1 MKRNFSLKYQI
12 LASNILIFVLP
23 ALVLGYVT
31 ISTFY
36 KRTKEDIKYNN
47 IIIATH
53 VNNQIENFIQGP
65 INVINQVREAL
76 FKGEFIEENEIDTYL
91 NSIRN
96 IYSYF
101 DNIRIIDKYGKVKNI
116 DPYSEEQIGT
126 SMIYEDFFK
135 DIDIT
140 GKPMWS
146 RVYISNQTH
155 KPTVNI
161 SMYINGNIVVGS
173 LNLSKLTEI
182 IQDIPVEEEWSIS
195 LLDGSGIYIFD
206 KRNNENVSQRK
217 VFDYFTDIKKGI
229 NQNNAMINV
238 NSSGQLMLYSTKI
251 KSTGW
256 YSVIVVESGKKFQ
269 PVDSFRNS
277 FYIGLVIFLIIS
289 IIVSIINVN
298 MIIKSLKNLINKT
311 KQISSGDYS
320 INPENKGFKECI
332 ELSNNFYI
340 MKEKIKEREKKIQAL
355 NYHDQLT
362 GLYNRRFYEEELS
375 RLDEEANLPLTIV
388 MADVNGLKL
397 VNDSFGHSVGDEL
410 LKKVGQVIKRG
421 CRDNDIV
428 ARLSGDEFV
437 ILLPKTDVFEAE
449 EVVKN
454 IKDLTLKEKVGAI
467 DLSVSFGYETK
478 NKKEEIIQEVFKKAE
493 DYMYKKKL
501 FESPSMRGKTIN
513 AIINTLHE
521 KNKRE
526 EQHSHR
532 VSELCESMGKALG
545 LQESEVEELKTVGLL
560 HDIGKI
566 AINEN
571 ILNKPGK
578 LTEEEFE
585 EIRRH
590 PEIGYRILSTVN
602 DLSEMAE
609 YVLAHHERW
618 DGKGYPKGL
627 KALEIPIQA
636 RIIAIADT
644 YDAIIS
650 ERSYRGALSEE
661 VAIKE
666 LNKNAGI
673 QFDEELVKIFIEIVL
688 EKPLE

>member
-1 MKRNFSLKYQI
+1 M

-23 ALVLGYVT
+23 ALVFGYVT

-36 KRTKEDIKYNN
+36 KRTKEEIKLNN
-47 IIIATH
+47 ITTTTH

-65 INVINQVREAL
+65 INVMNEVREVL
-76 FKGEFIEENEIDTYL
+76 FKREFIEENEVNTYL

-101 DNIRIIDKYGKVKNI
+101 DSIRIINKEGRVKNI
-116 DPYSEEQIGT
+116 APYSEEQIGT

-135 DIDIT
+135 EIDIT
-140 GKPMWS
+140 GKSMWS
-146 RVYISNQTH
+146 RVYLSNQTH

-161 SMYINGNIVVGS
+161 SMYINGDVVVGS

-182 IQDIPVEEEWSIS
+182 IQGIPVEKEWSIS
-195 LLDGSGIYIFD
+195 LLDENGIYIFD
-206 KRNNENVSQRK
+206 KRNGENVSQRRI
-217 VFDYFTDIKKGI
+217 FDYFSDIKEGI
-229 NQNNAMINV
+229 KQNNAMINV
-238 NSSGQLMLYSTKI
+238 NSSGELMLYSTKI

-256 YSVIVVESGKKFQ
+256 YSVIVVESEKIFK
-269 PVDSFRNS
+269 PVDRFRNA
-277 FYIGLVIFLIIS
+277 FYVGLIIFLILSFIIS
-289 IIVSIINVN
+289 TINVN

-320 INPENKGFKECI
+320 IEPESKGYKECI

-340 MKEKIKEREKKIQAL
+340 MKEKIKEREERIQAL

-362 GLYNRRFYEEELS
+362 GLYNRRFYEEELR
-375 RLDEEANLPLTIV
+375 RLDEEKNLPLTIV

-410 LKKVGQVIKRG
+410 LKKVGQVINKG
-421 CRDNDIV
+421 CRDKDIV

-437 ILLPKTDVFEAE
+437 ILLPKTDIYEAE
-449 EVVKN
+449 EIVKN
-454 IKDLTLKEKVGAI
+454 IKELTLKEKVGAI

-478 NKKEEIIQEVFKKAE
+478 NNKEEIIQEVFKKAE

-545 LQESEVEELKTVGLL
+545 LQESEIQELKTVGLL

-578 LTEEEFE
+578 LTEDEFE

-618 DGKGYPKGL
+618 DGRGYPKGL
-627 KALEIPIQA
+627 KAFEIPIQA

-650 ERSYRGALSEE
+650 ERSYRIALPEKIAIEE
-661 VAIKE
+661 LK
-666 LNKNAGI
+666 KNSGI
-673 QFDEELVKIFIEIVL
+673 QFDEELVKIFIEMIL

>member
-1 MKRNFSLKYQI
+1 MKRNFSLKHQM

-23 ALVLGYVT
+23 ALVFGYVT

-36 KRTKEDIKYNN
+36 KRTKEEIKLNN
-47 IIIATH
+47 ITTTTH

-65 INVINQVREAL
+65 INVMNEVREVL
-76 FKGEFIEENEIDTYL
+76 FKREFIEENEVNTYL

-101 DNIRIIDKYGKVKNI
+101 DSIRIINKEGRVKNI
-116 DPYSEEQIGT
+116 APYSEEQIGT

-135 DIDIT
+135 EIDIT
-140 GKPMWS
+140 GKSMWS
-146 RVYISNQTH
+146 RVYLSNQTH

-161 SMYINGNIVVGS
+161 SMYINGDVVVGS

-182 IQDIPVEEEWSIS
+182 IQGIPVEKEWSIS
-195 LLDGSGIYIFD
+195 LLDENGIYIFD
-206 KRNNENVSQRK
+206 KRNGENVSQRRI
-217 VFDYFTDIKKGI
+217 FDYFSDIKEGI
-229 NQNNAMINV
+229 KQNNAMINV
-238 NSSGQLMLYSTKI
+238 NSSGELMLYSTKI

-256 YSVIVVESGKKFQ
+256 YSVIVVESEKIFK
-269 PVDSFRNS
+269 PVDRFRNA
-277 FYIGLVIFLIIS
+277 FYVGLIIFLILSFIIS
-289 IIVSIINVN
+289 TINVN

-320 INPENKGFKECI
+320 IEPESKGYKECI

-340 MKEKIKEREKKIQAL
+340 MKEKIKEREERIQAL

-362 GLYNRRFYEEELS
+362 GLYNRRFYEEELR
-375 RLDEEANLPLTIV
+375 RLDEEKNLPLTIV

-410 LKKVGQVIKRG
+410 LKKVGQVINKG
-421 CRDNDIV
+421 CRDKDIV

-437 ILLPKTDVFEAE
+437 ILLPKTDIYEAE
-449 EVVKN
+449 EIVKN
-454 IKDLTLKEKVGAI
+454 IKELTLKEKVGAI

-478 NKKEEIIQEVFKKAE
+478 NNKEEIIQEVFKKAE

-545 LQESEVEELKTVGLL
+545 LQESEIQELKTVGLL

-578 LTEEEFE
+578 LTEDEFE

-618 DGKGYPKGL
+618 DGRGYPKGL
-627 KALEIPIQA
+627 KAFEIPIQA

-650 ERSYRGALSEE
+650 ERSYRIALPEKIAIEE
-661 VAIKE
+661 LK
-666 LNKNAGI
+666 KNSGI
-673 QFDEELVKIFIEIVL
+673 QFDEELVKIFIEMIL